1 VLSTPKVD
9 PIVILGGG
17 LAGLGAAYFLERP
30 WRLVEKTDRV
40 GGLIKTE
47 DINGF
52 LFDPTGHWLHL
63 RDPEIQRL
71 VHERWL
77 PGQLVTIQR
86 RAAIFS
92 RGVFT
97 RFPYQVNTHGL
108 PPEVVAENLIGFVEA
123 VYGEKGRPLR
133 EREPRTFEEF
143 ILRHMG
149 EGFARNFMVPY
160 NQKLWTVPPSQLSA
174 AWCGRF
180 VPRPTLKEVVDGA
193 LGLGGDQLG
202 YNATFVYPKSGGIES
217 WARAIVS
224 TLRGGEISVGVEPTA
239 VDWRARR
246 VTLSS
251 GQVLPYSRL
260 LSTVSLPHLVRLLS
274 RSPAGAPEEVMAAAG
289 RLRATTVTFVAVG
302 ARTPNRQPW
311 HWIYLPEPEL
321 KTYRIGSPSAVYA
334 PLAPAGCSSFYVEY
348 SHHGEL
354 SPADAERHAVEDL
367 ARSRMIHR
375 PEDVLFARA
384 REIPH
389 AYVLYDEAYGEAK
402 RTITA
407 FLEHAGVDVAGRY
420 GQWEY
425 SSMEDA
431 MISGRAFAR
440 KMNEQR

>member
-1 VLSTPKVD
+1 MD

-30 WRLVEKTDRV
+30 WRLVEKSDRV

-47 DINGF
+47 NIDGF

-71 VHERWL
+71 VHEAWL

-108 PPEVVAENLIGFVEA
+108 PAEVVAENLIGFVEA
-123 VYGEKGRPLR
+123 VYGEKGRALR

-160 NQKLWTVPPSQLSA
+160 NHKLWTVPPSELSA

-193 LGLGGDQLG
+193 LGTGSDQLG

-217 WARAIVS
+217 WARAIVP
-224 TLRGGEISVGVEPTA
+224 TLRGGEMSVGVEPTA

-246 VTLSS
+246 VTLSD
-251 GQVLPYSRL
+251 GRVLPYSNL
-260 LSTVSLPHLVRLLS
+260 LSTISLPALIRLLA
-274 RSPAGAPEEVMAAAG
+274 RSPGGAPEEVMAAAG

-302 ARTPNRQPW
+302 VRGANRQPW

-334 PLAPAGCSSFYVEY
+334 ALAPAGCSSFYVEY

-354 SPADAERHAVEDL
+354 SGADAERHALEDL
-367 ARSRMIHR
+367 LRAQMIHR
-375 PEDVLFARA
+375 REDVLFARA

-389 AYVLYDEAYGEAK
+389 AYVLYDDAYGEAK

-431 MISGRAFAR
+431 MMSGRTFAR
-440 KMNEQR
+440 KMNER